1 MERAQDSELRALILP
16 PLCPPFGLDYVL
28 GIFVHHIFSG
38 EIEII
43 GPILQTCF
51 EEKKH
56 PVYGGASVAGAV
68 INVVCNC
75 LKKKFSPCSP
85 CLLPLRQQ
93 ESNPPILG
101 DPEFPECAWMALEA
115 ILRLQSWGL
124 EVQAPVTSKL
134 EHMGQWNESEGLS
147 PAFSQTTVLL
157 SLLLERL
164 LISSGSLHF
173 LTGKMGLDEVLYSI
187 Q

>member
-28 GIFVHHIFSG
+28 GVFVHHIFSG

-56 PVYGGASVAGAV
+56 PVCGGASVAGAV

-75 LKKKFSPCSP
+75 LKKKVFSLFPLFTSTAPTGIQSTHSWRPWIPWMCMNGLGGYTEVAVLGFRSP
-85 CLLPLRQQ
+85 GACDFQAGAYGAVKWVWRSESSFFTNDCVTISVIGKVTDQLRV
-93 ESNPPILG
+93 
-101 DPEFPECAWMALEA
+101 A
-115 ILRLQSWGL
+115 
-124 EVQAPVTSKL
+124 
-134 EHMGQWNESEGLS
+134 
-147 PAFSQTTVLL
+147 AF
-157 SLLLERL
+157 
-164 LISSGSLHF
+164 
-173 LTGKMGLDEVLYSI
+173 LDW
-187 Q
+187 